1 MDDIF
6 PQTLQLCDEVKLLS
20 NYEVQK
26 ITMLN
31 TKLFEAE
38 KAIWENSKKLKE
50 GLEAKKVCGEIY
62 EYSLE
67 TYIRCFST
75 TLGDGAIFESFS
87 DIAHH
92 CNREEFDDWNDM
104 QYIEHPL
111 FTMKHSW
118 LFHDLYDHINLSL
131 RAIALIDRA
140 IWETTVTEEYAVRFD
155 AI

>member
-67 TYIRCFST
+67 TYIRYFST

-92 CNREEFDDWNDM
+92 CNREEFYTAPICQDNF
-104 QYIEHPL
+104 PL
-111 FTMKHSW
+111 FH
-118 LFHDLYDHINLSL
+118 L
-131 RAIALIDRA
+131 
-140 IWETTVTEEYAVRFD
+140 
-155 AI
+155 